1 MSASCGKEWK
11 NQKHVDC
18 KPSSFFSCPRPP
30 AAPHCGRLSPV
41 PSGRRWHVCSA
52 SGPAPRSTPGPA
64 PRSASGSAPRSAPSP
79 APRSSRLCARLR
91 GAELRALHT
100 PVPLCQPPPR
110 RPQSGRRARAA
121 IAPSAFCGR
130 RHQLHLRWLRNQAQ
144 SPQPSGTVSQPREA
158 SSEHRVPSAAWCR
171 WLGGLGPTAGCGP
184 PLRAPGFCRPH
195 VCPLLLQPEG
205 SQLPP
210 LSPSSPCAFLAL
222 Q

>member
-1 MSASCGKEWK
+1 MWK
-11 NQKHVDC
+11 RME
-18 KPSSFFSCPRPP
+18 KPETCRLQTGQLLLLPP
-30 AAPHCGRLSPV
+30 AAGRTPLRLPLSGAFRPQMARV
-41 PSGRRWHVCSA
+41 RA
-52 SGPAPRSTPGPA
+52 PGPA
-64 PRSASGSAPRSAPSP
+64 PRSAPGP

-100 PVPLCQPPPR
+100 PVPLCQLPPR

-184 PLRAPGFCRPH
+184 PLQAPGFCRPH

-210 LSPSSPCAFLAL
+210 LSPSFPCAFLAL

>member
-1 MSASCGKEWK
+1 MWK
-11 NQKHVDC
+11 RME
-18 KPSSFFSCPRPP
+18 KPETCRLQTGQPLLLPP
-30 AAPHCGRLSPV
+30 AAGRTPLRPPLSGAFRPQMARV
-41 PSGRRWHVCSA
+41 LA
-52 SGPAPRSTPGPA
+52 PGPA
-64 PRSASGSAPRSAPSP
+64 PRSAPGP

-158 SSEHRVPSAAWCR
+158 SSEHRVPSAAWCC

>member
-1 MSASCGKEWK
+1 MEKNGKTRNMSTANGAASSAAPGR
-11 NQKHVDC
+11 
-18 KPSSFFSCPRPP
+18 RPHPTAAASLRCLP
-30 AAPHCGRLSPV
+30 AADGTCAGARPCAPLRARLGAPL
-41 PSGRRWHVCSA
+41 HV
-52 SGPAPRSTPGPA
+52 
-64 PRSASGSAPRSAPSP
+64 
-79 APRSSRLCARLR
+79 RLCTPLR

-130 RHQLHLRWLRNQAQ
+130 RRQLHLRWLRNQAQ
-144 SPQPSGTVSQPREA
+144 SPRPSGTVSQPREA